1 MIEFTTPINKTNVL
15 PLRWFANTCEKIA
28 HYHLNMYLHHS
39 DHDDY
44 GFVCRMHAYI
54 SNLFYKP
61 YLKWGTTYEVD
72 INAWRNNDA

>member
-1 MIEFTTPINKTNVL
+1 MISTPMHGTNII
-15 PLRWFANTCEKIA
+15 PLRWFANSCERVA
-28 HYHLNMYLHHS
+28 NYHLNMYLHHS

-44 GFVCRMHAYI
+44 GITCKYHAYV

-72 INAWRNNDA
+72 IKNGN